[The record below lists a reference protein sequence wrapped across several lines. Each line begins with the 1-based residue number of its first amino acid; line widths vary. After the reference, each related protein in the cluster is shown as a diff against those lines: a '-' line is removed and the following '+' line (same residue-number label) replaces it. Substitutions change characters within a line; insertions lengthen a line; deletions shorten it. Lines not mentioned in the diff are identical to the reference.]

1 MLAEIHTAMAIRG
14 RPMVLVGTIES
25 PFEDNSKGNRFMN
38 TNTTNH
44 TATTATTNAAAPVE
58 WETIG
63 YMTAARG
70 QVLATV
76 TWSRQRQPANAAP
89 QKLRAGMG
97 FDRVLV
103 TVADGRSV
111 LFEARGLHSAA
122 AQVVFE
128 ERLKL
133 LDTQGFSVDFSVSEP
148 DFDLERT
155 FQ

>member
-1 MLAEIHTAMAIRG
+1 M
-14 RPMVLVGTIES
+14 
-25 PFEDNSKGNRFMN
+25 K

-44 TATTATTNAAAPVE
+44 TAPSAAGNTPAPIE

-70 QVLATV
+70 QVRATV

-89 QKLRAGMG
+89 RKLRAGMG
-97 FDRVLV
+97 VDRVLV

-111 LFEARGLHSAA
+111 LFEARGLHPAA
-122 AQVVFE
+122 AQAVFE

-133 LDTQGFSVDFSVSEP
+133 LDAQGFSVDFSVSEP